1 MSTARP
7 SRRSQGDSRIEARTV
22 PGLHGYALQLS
33 GLTQRLPGW
42 RSRSQEGH
50 GHCQRPHPREAR
62 PQLGRT
68 ILDHVMAKEGNLQP
82 GDVRW
87 IEAATFMEYRAL
99 TEVLPIMKMTQRTTP
114 PFIYS
119 SPKKILVILLN
130 FIIYFSFY
138 DITFFP
144 FKPKGQDCFSF

>member
-7 SRRSQGDSRIEARTV
+7 SRLSQGDSRIEARTV
-22 PGLHGYALQLS
+22 PGPHGYALQLP
-33 GLTQRLPGW
+33 GPTQRLLGW
-42 RSRSQEGH
+42 RSHSKESH
-50 GHCQRPHPREAR
+50 GYCQRPHSREAW

-68 ILDHVMAKEGNLQP
+68 LPNHVMANEEHLPP

-87 IEAATFMEYRAL
+87 TEAATFMEHRAL
-99 TEVLPIMKMTQRTTP
+99 TEVLPIKKTTWRTTP
-114 PFIYS
+114 LFIYS

-130 FIIYFSFY
+130 FIIYFSFCN
-138 DITFFP
+138 ITFFP